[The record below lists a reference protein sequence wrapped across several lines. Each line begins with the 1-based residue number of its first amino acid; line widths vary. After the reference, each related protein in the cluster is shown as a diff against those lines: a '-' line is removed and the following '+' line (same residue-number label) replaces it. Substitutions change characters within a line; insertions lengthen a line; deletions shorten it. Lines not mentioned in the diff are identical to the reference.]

1 MNRWGSIRE
10 TTFEAIKAPLVAAT
24 ELTTREKAEK
34 AKAGE
39 EKKRKRVSSGT
50 QKLKDV
56 TGTQRGAFLGGDF
69 PENIRGVDERAQ
81 QELADKASRKQRR
94 IEDKRTGTLD
104 LLVEARVRLQ
114 QGKQLTKDLK
124 VEVIVAHRKFAG
136 SGMSEE
142 QLTALRRTMPN
153 ATTAH
158 AAYAIAEAERVG
170 ADWPWVRWGVPVEA
184 AVVAAVAPAAIA
196 EGAADDDDDDESG
209 SDAEGCDSDAD

>member
-1 MNRWGSIRE
+1 MNM
-10 TTFEAIKAPLVAAT
+10 LVFRNMLHRAAR
-24 ELTTREKAEK
+24 L
-34 AKAGE
+34 
-39 EKKRKRVSSGT
+39 
-50 QKLKDV
+50 
-56 TGTQRGAFLGGDF
+56 
-69 PENIRGVDERAQ
+69 
-81 QELADKASRKQRR
+81 
-94 IEDKRTGTLD
+94 
-104 LLVEARVRLQ
+104 RLQ
-114 QGKQLTKDLK
+114 HDVDAGWRDGFVDKQLTKDLK

-196 EGAADDDDDDESG
+196 EGAADDNDDDESG